1 MYPFLSGKLGKFW
14 KSMTCVAAPM
24 VASPD
29 PAHAGSSLEA

>member
-24 VASPD
+24 VANPD